1 MPANHRPRFLARS
14 ISIPAQHQHKE
25 HPMWSTHPFIAEQL
39 IRDRQDRLRQIS
51 QHTHLRREA
60 RRIRRRQHIKT

>member
-1 MPANHRPRFLARS
+1 
-14 ISIPAQHQHKE
+14 
-25 HPMWSTHPFIAEQL
+25 MWSTHPFIAQQL

-51 QHTHLRREA
+51 QQTHLRHEA

>member
-1 MPANHRPRFLARS
+1 
-14 ISIPAQHQHKE
+14 
-25 HPMWSTHPFIAEQL
+25 MWSTHPYIAQQL

-51 QHTHLRREA
+51 QRTHLRQEA

>member
-1 MPANHRPRFLARS
+1 
-14 ISIPAQHQHKE
+14 
-25 HPMWSTHPFIAEQL
+25 MWSTHPFIAQQL

-51 QHTHLRREA
+51 QRTHLRREA